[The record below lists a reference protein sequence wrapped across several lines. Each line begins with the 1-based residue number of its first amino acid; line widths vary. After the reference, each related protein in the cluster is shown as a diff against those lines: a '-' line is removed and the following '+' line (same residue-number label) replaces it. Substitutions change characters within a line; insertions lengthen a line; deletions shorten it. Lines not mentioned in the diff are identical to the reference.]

1 MLARLARS
9 VAAHPIPW
17 IVGWL
22 IVAAGLALTTPSP
35 EELARIEPR
44 SLLAAD
50 EPYNQSLALE
60 REAFPEIAS
69 RTRTVVIFECDM
81 ALSAEH
87 EAFIRDL
94 STQLQGD
101 IGIERGWTV
110 ISPTTQPLMQ
120 SRLRS
125 EDGQST
131 MVVVCSDTNYLTRR
145 SVSDVETIE
154 SIIASTI
161 PEGLRYEIT
170 GEGGLGRD
178 LVHSSEKAFERTT
191 HVTLLALLV
200 ILVIVYR
207 APLAASV
214 PLCAIGLSVM
224 VAIMLLNQ
232 CTQFGWELGSIE
244 KTIVVVLLFGS
255 GTDYA
260 LFWLAEYRSGLGH
273 HAPRF
278 DAAVNSTNVTGPAI
292 IASAATTVCGLL
304 MLMSAKLLP
313 SYNAGRA
320 LAIALTISLVAAM
333 TLVPAMAVVL
343 GRGLYWPR
351 QPGRGAD
358 SRQAGRFWTAIS
370 RTVVAHP
377 VRSVVCCLLLFAWP
391 VFRGWNV
398 HYTYDALGVIPQNSS
413 AARGRELAA
422 KHFSSEQ
429 LFSWTCILRANGVAA
444 EAETA
449 VERSAELSKICRQ
462 NEHVVDVWSIAA
474 PLGDPSRS
482 VAATLAASSVGRS
495 QSQAFYLSKD
505 ANALRI
511 EVMLDSPPLSDAA
524 MDSCASVLQQIE
536 SWAGEHL
543 SDDVGVFAT
552 GLTPYILDIKSVA
565 DADEVRVTALVII
578 VIFLIVAYLVR
589 DLILAIVMIAAT
601 LLVFFVTLGVT
612 EWFFVTMMGQ
622 SGIDWKVKLFAF
634 VILVAV
640 GQDYNIFLVTRILQE
655 HKSHELPLAVE
666 KAIASTGGVISS
678 CGAIMAATLGSLA
691 ATGLPFFQE
700 LGMAF
705 ALGVLVDTFLV
716 RPILVPASLLV
727 IRGHRRP
734 SLEGAEILPVQST
747 S

>member
-1 MLARLARS
+1 MLARLGRS
-9 VAAHPIPW
+9 VADHPILW

-22 IVAAGLALTTPSP
+22 LVAAGLAVTTPSP

-50 EPYNQSLALE
+50 EPYNRSLDLE
-60 REAFPEIAS
+60 RTAFPEIAS
-69 RTRTVVIFECDM
+69 RTRTVVIFESD
-81 ALSAEH
+81 APLSSAH
-87 EAFIRDL
+87 EAFIRNL
-94 STQLQGD
+94 SNQLQGD
-101 IGIERGWTV
+101 MAADRGWTV

-125 EDGQST
+125 EDGQSV

-145 SVSDVETIE
+145 SVGDVETIE
-154 SIIASTI
+154 SMIAGSL
-161 PEGLRYEIT
+161 PDGLRFEIT

-178 LVHSSEKAFERTT
+178 LVHSSEEAFERTT

-214 PLCAIGLSVM
+214 PLCAIGLSVI
-224 VAIMLLNQ
+224 VAIMLLNHF
-232 CTQFGWELGSIE
+232 TRVGWELGSIE

-260 LFWLAEYRSGLGH
+260 LFWLAEYRSGLGDPAKRF
-273 HAPRF
+273 HA
-278 DAAVNSTNVTGPAI
+278 ASKSTRVTGPAI

-304 MLMSAKLLP
+304 MLMAAKLLP
-313 SYNAGRA
+313 SFNAGRA
-320 LAIALTISLVAAM
+320 LAIALTVSLVAAL

-351 QPGRGAD
+351 RRGAAA
-358 SRQAGRFWTAIS
+358 SNQSGRFWKAIARS
-370 RTVVAHP
+370 VVAHP

-391 VFRGWNV
+391 IYRGWNV
-398 HYTYDALGVIPQNSS
+398 HYTYDALGVIPQDSS
-413 AARGRELAA
+413 AARGQDLAA

-429 LFSWTCILRANGVAA
+429 LFSWTCILKGDAVASDV
-444 EAETA
+444 TKA
-449 VERSAELSKICRQ
+449 VDHSKELARICRK
-462 NEHVVDVWSIAA
+462 NSHVVDVWSLAT
-474 PLGDPSRS
+474 PLGDPTRS
-482 VAATLAASSVGRS
+482 AAATLAATDIGRNRS
-495 QSQAFYLSKD
+495 QSFYLSTS
-505 ANALRI
+505 ANALRL
-511 EVMLDSPPLSDAA
+511 EVMLDAPPLSDAA
-524 MDSCASVLQQIE
+524 MGSCASVLSDIE
-536 SWAGEHL
+536 SWSHQTF
-543 SDDVGVFAT
+543 SDDVAVYAT

-565 DADEVRVTALVII
+565 DTDEVRVTGLVIVI
-578 VIFLIVAYLVR
+578 IFLIVAFLVR
-589 DLILAIVMIAAT
+589 DLLLAVIMIAAT

-612 EWFFVTMMGQ
+612 EWFFVEIMGQ
-622 SGIDWKVKLFAF
+622 GGIDWKVKLFAF

-655 HKSHELPLAVE
+655 HKLHELPLAVE
-666 KAIASTGGVISS
+666 RAIASTGGVISS

-716 RPILVPASLLV
+716 RPILVPAALLV
-727 IRGHRRP
+727 IRGHRQP
-734 SLEGAEILPVQST
+734 TLQSAEILPVQPT
-747 S
+747 P

>member
-1 MLARLARS
+1 MLARLAKS
-9 VAAHPIPW
+9 VAAHPVLW

-22 IVAAGLALTTPSP
+22 VVAAACALTTPSP
-35 EELARIEPR
+35 DELARIEPR
-44 SLLAAD
+44 SLLASD
-50 EPYNQSLALE
+50 EPYNRSLALE
-60 REAFPEIAS
+60 REAFPDIAS
-69 RTRTVVIFECDM
+69 RTRTVVIFESD
-81 ALSAEH
+81 AKLTSEH
-87 EAFIRDL
+87 EAFLRKL
-94 STQLQGD
+94 SDRLQGD
-101 IGIERGWTV
+101 IATERGWTV

-125 EDGQST
+125 EDGQSA

-145 SVSDVETIE
+145 SVNDVETIE
-154 SIIASTI
+154 SMIAEAI

-191 HVTLLALLV
+191 HVTLIALLV

-232 CTQFGWELGSIE
+232 CTRIGWELGSIE

-260 LFWLAEYRSGLGH
+260 LFWLAEYRSGLGD
-273 HAPRF
+273 AATRF
-278 DAAVNSTNVTGPAI
+278 DAAMNSTNVTGPAI
-292 IASAATTVCGLL
+292 VASAATTVCGLL
-304 MLMSAKLLP
+304 MLMAAKLLP
-313 SYNAGRA
+313 SFNAGRA
-320 LAIALTISLVAAM
+320 LAIALTISLIAAL

-351 QPGRGAD
+351 QLRLATPKKSGRI
-358 SRQAGRFWTAIS
+358 WTSVA
-370 RTVVAHP
+370 RAVVAHP

-398 HYTYDALGVIPQNSS
+398 HYTYDALGVIPQDSS

-429 LFSWTCILRANGVAA
+429 LFSWTCILSGDGVAA
-444 EAETA
+444 DVESA
-449 VERSAELSKICRQ
+449 VDRSAELSKICRE
-462 NEHVVDVWSIAA
+462 NEHVLDVWSIAA

-482 VAATLAASSVGRS
+482 VAATLAASSVGQN
-495 QSQAFYLSKD
+495 QSEAFYLSRN
-505 ANALRI
+505 AHALRI
-511 EVMLDSPPLSDAA
+511 EVMLDSPPLSDVA
-524 MDSCASVLQQIE
+524 MDSCASVLERIE
-536 SWAGEHL
+536 GWAGEHI
-543 SDDVGVFAT
+543 SGEVAVFAT

-565 DADEVRVTALVII
+565 DADEVRVTTLVIA
-578 VIFLIVAYLVR
+578 VIFLIVAILVR
-589 DLILAIVMIAAT
+589 DVFLAIVMIAAT

-612 EWFFVTMMGQ
+612 EWFFVAVMGEQ
-622 SGIDWKVKLFAF
+622 GIDWKVKLFAF

-655 HKSHELPLAVE
+655 NKSHELPLAVE

-716 RPILVPASLLV
+716 RPILVPAALLV
-727 IRGHRRP
+727 IRGHRQP
-734 SLEGAEILPVQST
+734 NLESSEILPVQST